1 MSVIKIICLLFFAIG
16 LVVSAYGIVSALKGR
31 YYKEST
37 TGHLGLIYGIV
48 GSLLG
53 TGMIIYLILT

>member
-16 LVVSAYGIVSALKGR
+16 LVASVYGIVSALKNR

-37 TGHLGLIYGIV
+37 TGLLGLIYGIV
-48 GSLLG
+48 GSLLDA
-53 TGMIIYLILT
+53 GMIIYLILT